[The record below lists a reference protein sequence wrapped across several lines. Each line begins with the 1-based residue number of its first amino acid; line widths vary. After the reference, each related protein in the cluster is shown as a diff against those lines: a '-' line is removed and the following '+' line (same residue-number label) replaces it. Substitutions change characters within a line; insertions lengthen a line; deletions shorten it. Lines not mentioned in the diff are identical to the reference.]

1 VNPDLGHPRFYLP
14 ATAFDRACC
23 LSLRSHARVDLVR
36 DRLGRYMAV
45 LEGKFGPQW
54 GDTLVCVVK
63 PKVATSLK

>member
-1 VNPDLGHPRFYLP
+1 
-14 ATAFDRACC
+14 
-23 LSLRSHARVDLVR
+23 
-36 DRLGRYMAV
+36 MAV